1 VIRDR
6 SQELG
11 TFHAQ
16 HFAKPMGER
25 LASANGHHSE
35 LTDEEVIALAKGAKN
50 AGKFEALWQGDISGY
65 ASHSEAD
72 QALVSLLAFYT
83 QDENQLDSLYRQSA
97 LCREKWL
104 KRSDYRR
111 STIEKAL
118 SNLANTYTPSDDG
131 ARMVVGNGHASLP
144 SPSPSLY
151 KDEGRGRKLE
161 AVKFSDM
168 KVPGPRRY
176 LLQISAEVSKRQW

>member
-35 LTDEEVIALAKGAKN
+35 LTDEQIIALAKGAKN
-50 AGKFEALWQGDISGY
+50 AGKFEALWEGDTSGY
-65 ASHSEAD
+65 TSHSEAD
-72 QALVSLLAFYT
+72 QALISLLAFYT
-83 QDENQLDSLYRQSA
+83 RDEGQLDSLYRKSA
-97 LCREKWL
+97 LCREKWIE
-104 KRSDYRR
+104 RPDYRQR
-111 STIEKAL
+111 TIQRAL
-118 SNLANTYTPSDDG
+118 SNLTETYAPADDG
-131 ARMVVGNGHASLP
+131 ARMVVGNGHATFP

-151 KDEGRGRKLE
+151 KDEGRGRKL
-161 AVKFSDM
+161 
-168 KVPGPRRY
+168 PQR
-176 LLQISAEVSKRQW
+176 LLGR

>member
-1 VIRDR
+1 M
-6 SQELG
+6 S
-11 TFHAQ
+11 
-16 HFAKPMGER
+16 FAEPMGQR
-25 LASANGHHSE
+25 PASANGHHSE
-35 LTDEEVIALAKGAKN
+35 LTDEEVISLARSAKN
-50 AGKFEALWQGDISGY
+50 AAKFEALWQGDTGAY

-72 QALVSLLAFYT
+72 QALISLLAFYT
-83 QDENQLDSLYRQSA
+83 QDEGQLDSLYRQSA

-118 SNLANTYTPSDDG
+118 SNLLDTYTPSDNG

-151 KDEGRGRKLE
+151 REEGRDG
-161 AVKFSDM
+161 S
-168 KVPGPRRY
+168 
-176 LLQISAEVSKRQW
+176 